1 MNRLLGAA
9 VLLMIVVLLTGG
21 SLRPQEPA
29 APAPGD
35 ALPAPAGQPGT
46 ADGQGPGNSSA
57 TPGSPAPVAV
67 GTPAPDFELQDLD
80 GRTVRL
86 SDFRGKV
93 VFLNFW
99 ATWCPPCRQEMP
111 EIRRLVEKNLPDV
124 VVVGVN
130 TSDTAPPAEVK
141 AFMEKN
147 GYPWLVLYDKGSLV
161 GRRYG
166 VVYLPTSYFI
176 GPDGTVRGRYIGPM
190 SLPVME
196 RYIQQARQGG

>member
-1 MNRLLGAA
+1 MNRLLGGAILVMVI
-9 VLLMIVVLLTGG
+9 VLLFGG
-21 SLRPQEPA
+21 SLRPEEPV
-29 APAPGD
+29 APAPGSP
-35 ALPAPAGQPGT
+35 LPA
-46 ADGQGPGNSSA
+46 DDSA
-57 TPGSPAPVAV
+57 VTPGSSAPVAV
-67 GTPAPDFELQDLD
+67 GSPAPDFELQDLD

-111 EIRRLVEKNLPDV
+111 EIQRLVEKNLPDV
-124 VVVGVN
+124 VILGVN
-130 TSDTAPPAEVK
+130 TSDTATPAEVK
-141 AFMEKN
+141 AFMERN
-147 GYPWLVLYDKGSLV
+147 GYTWRVPYDTGSLV

-176 GPDGTVRGRYIGPM
+176 GPDGTVRGKYIGPM

-196 RYIQQARQGG
+196 RYIQQARQDG